1 MRKLISSLRTDC
13 RAAAAAEMALISPF
27 LAVLMFG
34 SMEMGKY
41 FLDAHIV
48 QKAVRDGARFAA
60 RQSFTGM
67 PCGGTATNDSAIK
80 NLVRTGTT
88 ASGGTARL
96 SYWTSNSTITIQI
109 ECDTTTTYANKG
121 LYTAVTGGARRVT
134 VIAAVPYV
142 SLLGMNYGGTELNAR
157 SQSAVM
163 GI

>member
-1 MRKLISSLRTDC
+1 MRMPIFSIWGDC

-41 FLDAHIV
+41 FLDAHTV
-48 QKAVRDGARFAA
+48 QTAVRDGARFAA

-67 PCGGTATNDSAIK
+67 PCGGTATNETGIK
-80 NLVRTGTT
+80 NLVRTGTPAT
-88 ASGGTARL
+88 GGTARL
-96 SYWTSNSTITIQI
+96 SYWTNNSTITVVIA
-109 ECDTTTTYANKG
+109 CDTTSTYANKG
-121 LYTAVTGGARRVT
+121 LYTAVTGGARKVT
-134 VIAAVPYV
+134 VIAAVPYL

-157 SQSAVM
+157 SQAAVM